1 MIIDITGFGWSGSG
15 AVLDL
20 LSEYDNVIKLDNTM
34 EFSILHIVDGIMD
47 LEYKLSY
54 KHCRFLDSDIAIK
67 RFLHLVSHYYNKN
80 KRLKGKIKPICENY
94 ISQLEGIEYNSR
106 SFYDLIYLNDKRTSY
121 IGLYNAILSKLFNN
135 QLLRSIGG
143 KQIYNILKLYNISK
157 KYLSYTPN
165 NFLHETRALMSQILE
180 LFRNGQKGVL
190 LTDHMFSP
198 DNPNVFFKYIEED
211 TKCII
216 VRRDPRDTYIL
227 AKEIYKGKIPVPVD
241 NVDDFIWFYKKT
253 IEETKVPDSDKI
265 LSVQFEDLIYRYEE
279 TVNKIEI
286 FTGIRHHVR
295 RKTLFNPSVSV
306 NNTQLFSKYKK
317 YDTDIRKIEEKLP
330 LSLFHFENYS
340 HIETVSNVIF

>member
-135 QLLRSIGG
+135 QLL
-143 KQIYNILKLYNISK
+143 
-157 KYLSYTPN
+157 
-165 NFLHETRALMSQILE
+165 
-180 LFRNGQKGVL
+180 
-190 LTDHMFSP
+190 
-198 DNPNVFFKYIEED
+198 
-211 TKCII
+211 
-216 VRRDPRDTYIL
+216 
-227 AKEIYKGKIPVPVD
+227 
-241 NVDDFIWFYKKT
+241 
-253 IEETKVPDSDKI
+253 
-265 LSVQFEDLIYRYEE
+265 
-279 TVNKIEI
+279 
-286 FTGIRHHVR
+286 
-295 RKTLFNPSVSV
+295 
-306 NNTQLFSKYKK
+306 
-317 YDTDIRKIEEKLP
+317 
-330 LSLFHFENYS
+330 
-340 HIETVSNVIF
+340 